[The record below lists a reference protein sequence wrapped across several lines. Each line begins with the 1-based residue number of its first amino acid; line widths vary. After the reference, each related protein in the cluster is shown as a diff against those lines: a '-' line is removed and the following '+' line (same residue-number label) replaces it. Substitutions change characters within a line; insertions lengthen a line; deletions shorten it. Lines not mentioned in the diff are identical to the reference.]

1 MIDTKE
7 KILLTALRLF
17 ARDGYEAVSVS
28 TIAGELGMTKGALY
42 KHYKNKRDI
51 FDSIVERM
59 YRIDAERSAQYD
71 VPADT
76 YDADAEAYKSV
87 AWDSIRSFTTAQF
100 VFWTED
106 DFARSFRRMLTL
118 EQYRDPALAR
128 LYQKYLAAGP
138 LDYIAAIFR
147 ELTGDDKT
155 GMQLALEFYGPIYL
169 LYSIYDGAEDKAPVS
184 ALLNTHIDRFIA
196 QVEASD
202 RKKPEIKETH
212 R

>member
-1 MIDTKE
+1 
-7 KILLTALRLF
+7 
-17 ARDGYEAVSVS
+17 
-28 TIAGELGMTKGALY
+28 
-42 KHYKNKRDI
+42 
-51 FDSIVERM
+51 
-59 YRIDAERSAQYD
+59 
-71 VPADT
+71 
-76 YDADAEAYKSV
+76 
-87 AWDSIRSFTTAQF
+87 
-100 VFWTED
+100 
-106 DFARSFRRMLTL
+106 MLTL

-169 LYSIYDGAEDKAPVS
+169 LYSIYDGAEDKIPVS

>member
-87 AWDSIRSFTTAQF
+87 AWDSIRSFRTAQF

-118 EQYRDPALAR
+118 EQYRNPEMAELYHSCIVDGPVDYMRSIFGEMTASGVLTDVDP
-128 LYQKYLAAGP
+128 
-138 LDYIAAIFR
+138 
-147 ELTGDDKT
+147 EL
-155 GMQLALEFYGPIYL
+155 LALEFYSPMFL
-169 LYSIYDGAEDKAPVS
+169 LIGASDIK
-184 ALLNTHIDRFIA
+184 
-196 QVEASD
+196 QD
-202 RKKPEIKETH
+202 RKKHLDMLNRHMEQFISCYGRKEN
-212 R
+212 